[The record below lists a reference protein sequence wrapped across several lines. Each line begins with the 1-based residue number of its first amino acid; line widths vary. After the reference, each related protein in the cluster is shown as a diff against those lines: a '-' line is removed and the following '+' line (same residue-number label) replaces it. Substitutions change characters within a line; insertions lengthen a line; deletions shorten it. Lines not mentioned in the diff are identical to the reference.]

1 MKLSVLI
8 TSIVMAS
15 LLLPTVSSAQKGRLQ
30 PKDSLILS
38 CILQQATDITPKEK
52 RGDAQQELKL
62 VLSSNTD
69 TVVKASMDAVISK
82 VQRDQEGKWEIVYYH
97 QDYWFWISGIS
108 KVAVKPNQR
117 VKSGQALGYNQPG
130 EPVELLVYDFET
142 PVDPK
147 KYLRCNE

>member
-1 MKLSVLI
+1 MKLSVFI
-8 TSIVMAS
+8 TSTVIAF
-15 LLLPTVSSAQKGRLQ
+15 LLLPAVSPAQKGRRQ

-38 CILQQATDITPKEK
+38 CILYKATDITPQEK
-52 RGDAQQELKL
+52 RGDGQQELKL

-108 KVAVKPNQR
+108 TVAVKPNQKI
-117 VKSGQALGYNQPG
+117 KSGQTLGYNQPG

>member
-1 MKLSVLI
+1 MKLSFLI
-8 TSIVMAS
+8 IPVVMVS
-15 LLLPTVSSAQKGRLQ
+15 LLIPSISSAQKGRRQ
-30 PKDSLILS
+30 PKDSLSLS
-38 CILQQATDITPKEK
+38 CILYKATDVTPREK
-52 RGDAQQELKL
+52 RADGQKELKL

-82 VQRDQEGKWEIVYYH
+82 VQRDQEGKWEIVFYH

-108 KVAVKPNQR
+108 TVAVKPNQR
-117 VKSGQALGYNQPG
+117 VKSGQALGYNKPG
-130 EPVELLVYDFET
+130 EPVELLIYDFET